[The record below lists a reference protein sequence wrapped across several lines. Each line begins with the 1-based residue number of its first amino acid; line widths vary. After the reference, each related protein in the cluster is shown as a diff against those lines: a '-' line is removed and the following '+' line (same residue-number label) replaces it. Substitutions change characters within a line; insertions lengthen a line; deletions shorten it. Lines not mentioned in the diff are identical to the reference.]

1 MRTPD
6 AAFRRRLLTE
16 ALTVVAAP
24 APAQTAWLERHG
36 VVTDEIAL
44 DLDGRRVGSGAG
56 DRTAGARAGRWA
68 RLRAAGYPRHQVRS
82 SALRTACAG
91 GASPSPRTA

>member
-1 MRTPD
+1 MGTPD

-36 VVTDEIAL
+36 VVADEIAL
-44 DLDGRRVGSGAG
+44 DLDGRRVGPAREIARRVLAREGG
-56 DRTAGARAGRWA
+56 D
-68 RLRAAGYPRHQVRS
+68 
-82 SALRTACAG
+82 
-91 GASPSPRTA
+91 ASVLPDIRVIR